1 MRGGNNVCG
10 SEQRSISGEVLFF
23 VARNGFKC
31 SLEIPHMSQFDYYF
45 FCLYFLFWLCR
56 KNIKTNKR
64 HEKKRTRASQPLLYK
79 WIWQCHLDRGI
90 HEKKESK
97 KESCELKCWCVSF
110 YDGKIE
116 FCKIILYDKFI
127 NFYYKYLKNFI
138 NNNLLLVNSYII
150 NILSFNS
157 FKYLKIINF
166 IREKDIYYRA
176 VANARKILIGYLQWV
191 VNSTRIWAVNS
202 TWICSPSLF

>member
-1 MRGGNNVCG
+1 M
-10 SEQRSISGEVLFF
+10 
-23 VARNGFKC
+23 
-31 SLEIPHMSQFDYYF
+31 
-45 FCLYFLFWLCR
+45 
-56 KNIKTNKR
+56 
-64 HEKKRTRASQPLLYK
+64 
-79 WIWQCHLDRGI
+79 DRGI

-176 VANARKILIGYLQWV
+176 VVNARKILIGYLQWV